1 MRSVVLNPFGMR
13 FISSQD
19 HRWKR
24 SNIIGFYL
32 FFFFNCGFIA
42 FVLHV
47 YENWKA
53 ELIVQNPWN
62 LKRNSFPFK
71 QRCPRYY
78 FSGYKF
84 SHTHTHLLYVFFFL
98 LSPSGFNGRVPKQ
111 LITNLP
117 PIFFIAFLPSMFL
130 FVFFYCADFLL
141 ATNNS
146 TRDEKQQSAVRN
158 QSVPERCNSS
168 EL

>member
-1 MRSVVLNPFGMR
+1 MR

-19 HRWKR
+19 HRWKL

-32 FFFFNCGFIA
+32 FFSNCGFIA

-130 FVFFYCADFLL
+130 FVFSIAPISCWPPTIRRAMRNSNRQWEINRYQNAVIQVSYSQLMKYCH
-141 ATNNS
+141 
-146 TRDEKQQSAVRN
+146 EM
-158 QSVPERCNSS
+158 
-168 EL
+168 